1 MFTAIVVS
9 RAIVNKIYGG
19 KKLQELSI

>member
-9 RAIVNKIYGG
+9 RAVINIIYGG
-19 KKLQELSI
+19 KKIEELAI